1 MTSSQHQLPRK
12 LIRGLVITWLV
23 LFAVGVHGH
32 LQLGNNL
39 SDSLFKSLQ
48 LFHLHYH
55 PEPTPHEPAPP
66 GGTPSVH
73 APAADIPVVTSAR
86 HLPDT
91 AESRWSIEI
100 ARFGCALWGLAILP
114 VFAGFLFE
122 RRVQQ
127 WWVMHWWKKHYVV
140 CGDCSRT
147 RALVA
152 DLSKKK
158 HRVAWVGRC
167 AADDHE
173 PPRHVFRIDGDSGDP
188 AVLSKA
194 AVSKAAHLVALHED
208 DRLNI
213 ETLVAA
219 GTLCAKRPANMP
231 DLDAYA
237 HVADVRLELT
247 LRGMIESGSGF
258 AGKGVHEHT
267 FNYYGLIARLLARQ
281 FPMPPTLAEA
291 PPPPE
296 HIILVGFAAFGQSAA
311 LRIMLTSQQLYREQ
325 LAGETAWRVAR
336 PRITVLDPQ
345 AVDRVAEFDRLHPEF
360 RNYCDLES
368 HPVATT
374 DLRFSD
380 QSCFAAGGNGERR
393 TLVFCI
399 ETEAEAMRVVETIS
413 RMNTSNPRNLCGV
426 ARVFLRI
433 ARPERLGS
441 VLDRLKSS
449 SGMPEVTCFAAD
461 AEVFNADVILNQSLD
476 ILARECHK
484 AYLAVEEADR
494 RANNLPTAS
503 AKTWEQLGESD
514 RESNREAAD
523 HLWAK
528 LHILGYHLTTVPKGD
543 IVPPPPADLLRDLKS
558 REEDMARA
566 EHYRWMTWR
575 ILNGWSFGDPRD
587 NDRKLHPDIRDYDE
601 LADSTQNKDRVNIR
615 VIPELLRQG
624 HLMVTR
630 ASESEGNSD

>member
-1 MTSSQHQLPRK
+1 MTASHHPLPRK

-23 LFAVGVHGH
+23 LFAIGVHGH
-32 LQLGNNL
+32 MRMGNNL

-55 PEPTPHEPAPP
+55 PEPARHDATP
-66 GGTPSVH
+66 PSRH
-73 APAADIPVVTSAR
+73 SEDSAPASNVPPHDTERPR
-86 HLPDT
+86 HDT
-91 AESRWSIEI
+91 PRIRWSLEI

-158 HRVAWVGRC
+158 RRVVWVGRC
-167 AADDHE
+167 SADDHE

-188 AVLSKA
+188 AVLSKS
-194 AVSKAAHLVALHED
+194 AVAKAAHLVALHEN

-219 GTLCAKRPANMP
+219 GTLCRKRPAAMP
-231 DLDAYA
+231 NLDACA
-237 HVADVRLELT
+237 HVTDARLELT

-258 AGKGVHEHT
+258 AGKRVHEHL

-281 FPMPPTLAEA
+281 FPLPPALAES

-311 LRIMLTSQQLYREQ
+311 LRIMLTSQQLYRED
-325 LAGETAWRVAR
+325 ASGESVWHVAK

-345 AVDRVAEFDRLHPEF
+345 ADARVAEFDQLQPEF
-360 RNYCDLES
+360 RSYCDLES
-368 HPVATT
+368 HAIATT
-374 DLRFSD
+374 DPGFCD
-380 QSCFAAGGNGERR
+380 QSCFAPGGNGERR
-393 TLVFCI
+393 TLIFCI
-399 ETEAEAMRVVETIS
+399 ENETEAMRVAGLIS
-413 RMNTSNPRNLCGV
+413 RMNPSGTPTKGGV
-426 ARVFLRI
+426 DRVFLRI
-433 ARPERLGS
+433 ARPERLGT
-441 VLDRLKSS
+441 VLDRLKPTD
-449 SGMPEVTCFAAD
+449 GIPEVTCFAND

-476 ILARECHK
+476 LLARECHE
-484 AYLAVEEADR
+484 AWLAVEEADR
-494 RANNLPTAS
+494 RANNQPTATG
-503 AKTWEQLGESD
+503 KTWEELGETD

-528 LHILGYHLTTVPKGD
+528 LHMLGYHLTAVPKGTV
-543 IVPPPPADLLRDLKS
+543 VPPPPADLLRNLKS

-575 ILNGWSFGDPRD
+575 ILNGWNCGDRD
-587 NDRKLHPDIRDYDE
+587 NSKKLHPDIRDYDD
-601 LADSTQNKDRVNIR
+601 LAETTKEKDRVNVR
-615 VIPELLRQG
+615 VIPKLLK
-624 HLMVTR
+624 
-630 ASESEGNSD
+630 EGRLAVVRTTAAE